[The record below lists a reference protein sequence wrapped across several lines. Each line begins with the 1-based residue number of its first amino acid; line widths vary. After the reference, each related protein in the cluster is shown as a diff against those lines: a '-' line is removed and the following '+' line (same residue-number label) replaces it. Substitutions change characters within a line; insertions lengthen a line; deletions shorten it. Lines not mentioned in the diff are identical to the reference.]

1 MEDYIDN
8 IVEDMRE
15 YTKNYPKLTLEQAWH
30 NIMDGLESV
39 GTQRRLQDTEK
50 FVRTA
55 LKDPELRKEARTIDA
70 ATYRRSILYDTWLE
84 LDTLLCLIVCLVKHD
99 EIIRRVK
106 ESSTTCRRLS

>member
-1 MEDYIDN
+1 MENYIN
-8 IVEDMRE
+8 YIVADMRE
-15 YTKNYPKLTLEQAWH
+15 YMKNYPKVTLEQAWH

-39 GTQRRLQDTEK
+39 GTQRRWQDTEK

-55 LKDPELRKEARTIDA
+55 LKDPELRKEASTIDA

>member
-1 MEDYIDN
+1 
-8 IVEDMRE
+8 MRQHMKK
-15 YTKNYPKLTLEQAWH
+15 YNKKPEQAWH
-30 NIMDGLESV
+30 DIMDGLESM
-39 GTQRRLQDTEK
+39 GTQRHLKDTEK

-55 LKDPELRKEARTIDA
+55 LKDPELREEASNIDA

-106 ESSTTCRRLS
+106 NRYTLSQ

>member
-1 MEDYIDN
+1 MENYINN
-8 IVEDMRE
+8 IIDDMRE
-15 YTKNYPKLTLEQAWH
+15 YMKLNPKATPEQAWH
-30 NIMDGLESV
+30 NVMDGLESM
-39 GTQRRLQDTEK
+39 GTQRRWQDTEK

-55 LKDPELRKEARTIDA
+55 LKDPELRKEASTIDA
-70 ATYRRSILYDTWLE
+70 TTYRRSILYDTWLE